1 MAEKVVLLDGNS
13 LLYRAFFAL
22 PPLTNAQGE
31 MTNAV
36 YGFANMVNKILVE
49 EKPDFVAAAFDL
61 PAPTFRHQ
69 QFKAYKATREK
80 APEELRSQI
89 PLSQELLQGWQIPV
103 FAMEGFEADDVLGT
117 LARQAEA
124 EGKEVLIVSGDMDV
138 LQLVSDKTQALIT
151 RRGISETSRFALAG
165 IQEKYGL
172 TPAQLIDYKALRG
185 DPSDNI
191 PGVPG
196 IGEKTAAALMQQY
209 GSLENLL
216 QHIAEVKP
224 ARAAAAL
231 GVHAEQARLSQQLA
245 TIISE
250 VPLQVDWELCRR
262 REPDAA
268 RLRELYTRLEFRGL
282 LKKLPAEAGETSE
295 VLIIQDPAAA
305 NAAGAELAT
314 EKNLTLA
321 LASEPGSYHQAAVLG
336 LALGGAEKAVYF
348 APAQAEL
355 LAAFK
360 PLLEKAELPKI
371 TQGAK
376 EIMVQLKRLGID
388 FAGLEFDTEIASH
401 LADSLRREHAL
412 GEIAFDLLHQP
423 IPPPLTREAPLQ
435 AFAERAAGQ
444 VRTISRLRPLL
455 EKGLSEQDLAKL
467 YYEVELPLIPI
478 LAEMEVAGVA
488 VDREHLAA
496 LSLQLAAAICAA
508 EKEIFALAGEA
519 FLINSPKQLQYI
531 LYDKLGLPKGKKT
544 KTGYS
549 TDAATLVN
557 LAGQYD
563 IVAHLLEYR
572 ELSKLQSTYVEALP
586 RLINPATGRIHT
598 TYNQAV
604 TATGRLS
611 STDPNL
617 QNIPIRTEI
626 GREIRRAFIAEKPDN
641 LLLAAD
647 YSQIEL
653 RVLAHISGDEALQ
666 KIFAEDRDLHT
677 ATACEIFGVPPE
689 KVDSEMRRLAKIV
702 NFSIP
707 YGTTAQAMA
716 QRLKIPG
723 EQAREFMRRYFE
735 RFPGVARYIENI
747 VLVAREKGYVT
758 TLLGRRRLLPEI
770 SSPQPMRRELAERMA
785 INTPIQGSASDIM
798 KLAMLAV
805 AQGLAQGQFATR
817 MILQVHDELIFE
829 GPEKEISP
837 VAWAVKAAMEAA
849 YPLRVPLKVDL
860 EAGKNWRDLE
870 TIKV

>member
-36 YGFANMVNKILVE
+36 YGFATMLNRLLAE
-49 EKPDFVAAAFDL
+49 EKPDYIITAFDL
-61 PAPTFRHQ
+61 PGPTFRHH

-89 PLSQELLQGWQIPV
+89 PLSQELLRGWQIPV
-103 FAMEGFEADDVLGT
+103 FAVEGFEADDVLGT
-117 LARQAEA
+117 LARIAEA

-151 RRGISETSRFALAG
+151 RRGISETSRFDLAA

-172 TPAQLIDYKALRG
+172 TPAQLIDFKALRG

-196 IGEKTAAALMQQY
+196 IGEKTAATLMQQY

-216 QHIAEVKP
+216 QHVAEVKP

-231 GVHAEQARLSQQLA
+231 EIHTEQAKLSQQLA
-245 TIISE
+245 TIISD
-250 VPLQVDWELCRR
+250 VPLQVDWEQCRR
-262 REPDAA
+262 RPPEVS

-282 LKKLPAEAGETSE
+282 LKKLPAEATAACE
-295 VLIIQDPAAA
+295 VLMLQDREAAK
-305 NAAGAELAT
+305 AAHSELAN

-321 LASEPGSYHQAAVLG
+321 LAAAPGSYHQAEIFG
-336 LALGGAEKAVYF
+336 LALGGAEKIYF
-348 APAQAEL
+348 IPAQPEL
-355 LAAFK
+355 LAIFK
-360 PLLEKAELPKI
+360 SLLEEVKLAKI

-376 EIMVQLKRLGID
+376 EIIVQLKRLGID
-388 FAGLEFDTEIASH
+388 FAGPAFDTEIASH
-401 LADSLRREHAL
+401 LADSLRKEHAL

-423 IPPPLTREAPLQ
+423 IPSPLEKGAPLQ
-435 AFAERAAGQ
+435 AVAERAAGQ
-444 VRTISRLRPLL
+444 VRTISRLKPLL
-455 EKGLSEQDLAKL
+455 EKSLTEQDLAKL

-478 LAEMEVAGVA
+478 LAEMEITGVA
-488 VDREHLAA
+488 VDREHLAG
-496 LSLQLAAAICAA
+496 LSLRLAADICAA
-508 EKEIFALAGEA
+508 EKEVFALAGEA

-531 LYDKLGLPKGKKT
+531 LYEKLGLPKGKKT

-549 TDAATLVN
+549 TDAATLAN

-586 RLINPATGRIHT
+586 RLIHPATGRIHT

-626 GREIRRAFIAEKPDN
+626 GREIRRAFVAEKPGDR
-641 LLLAAD
+641 LLAAD

-653 RVLAHISGDEALQ
+653 RVLAHISGDEALKQ
-666 KIFAEDRDLHT
+666 IFAEDRFAYRHRLRN
-677 ATACEIFGVPPE
+677 F
-689 KVDSEMRRLAKIV
+689 RRLPGKSGFRNA
-702 NFSIP
+702 P
-707 YGTTAQAMA
+707 
-716 QRLKIPG
+716 PG
-723 EQAREFMRRYFE
+723 E
-735 RFPGVARYIENI
+735 NC
-747 VLVAREKGYVT
+747 
-758 TLLGRRRLLPEI
+758 
-770 SSPQPMRRELAERMA
+770 
-785 INTPIQGSASDIM
+785 
-798 KLAMLAV
+798 
-805 AQGLAQGQFATR
+805 QF
-817 MILQVHDELIFE
+817 L
-829 GPEKEISP
+829 
-837 VAWAVKAAMEAA
+837 
-849 YPLRVPLKVDL
+849 YPLRYHRLCPGLAP
-860 EAGKNWRDLE
+860 ENSRRTGAGIHATLF
-870 TIKV
+870 